1 MIDLSKT
8 KVKESIASRL
18 RVLILQQDDS
28 ISAFANRAGLPPQEV
43 YRFVRGEVLPSL
55 QNMLIISRALG
66 CSMDFLLGD
75 LPPEEDPGE
84 GYHLAL
90 INARRFRSRWTSAQR
105 QFLVF
110 VILCLLYPEEEKI
123 LREHLGLPEDPPP
136 GI

>member
-1 MIDLSKT
+1 MIELSKT
-8 KVKESIASRL
+8 KVKASIASRL
-18 RVLILQQDDS
+18 RVLLLQQDDNLAS
-28 ISAFANRAGLPPQEV
+28 FADRAGLPSQEV
-43 YRFVRGEVLPSL
+43 YRYTRGEVLPSL

-66 CSMDFLLGD
+66 CSIDFLLGD

-110 VILCLLYPEEEKI
+110 VILCLLNPEEEKI
-123 LREHLGLPEDPPP
+123 LREHLGLPEDTPP
-136 GI
+136 GL